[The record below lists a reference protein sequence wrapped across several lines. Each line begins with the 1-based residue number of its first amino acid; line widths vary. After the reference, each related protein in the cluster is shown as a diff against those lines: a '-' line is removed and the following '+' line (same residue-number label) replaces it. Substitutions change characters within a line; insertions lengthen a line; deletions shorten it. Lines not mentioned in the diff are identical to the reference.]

1 MARTIPCPDDS
12 ATRTIPCPVLP
23 PAPAGFAPPVIT
35 ANDIIAGNEYAIVQS
50 GSRKCAVM
58 NVTSGEW
65 FEAVGIPSWALNAT
79 NNRCPLYMSGA
90 VAYNSTMA
98 INGGA
103 GYIGYNVVTGQSVTR
118 NLPNVGYS
126 GYKRLVRKPGGAV
139 GTALLLSSTGQV
151 WDCNLINNTAT
162 ALGYLNWNGSQLD
175 ASTGNKGYQQ
185 PRACYDHVTQKVY
198 IGWAANTGEYWHV
211 LDTGNMTATITTAP
225 IGTYYAIF
233 EDSQFVYNGKS
244 YHIDRFNGALL
255 HVWDI
260 ASSQAST
267 QTLPSTWSG
276 STNSDAY
283 AAINGKMFIGFSNVS
298 TGTFTGAESVYIYD
312 TQSGN
317 STSNPIGAGGGCFI
331 GGTQ

>member
-1 MARTIPCPDDS
+1 MARTIPAPLDS
-12 ATRTIPCPVLP
+12 PTRVCP
-23 PAPAGFAPPVIT
+23 PAHVPPTVGFAPPLIT
-35 ANDIIAGNEYAIVQS
+35 ANDIKAGNEYAIVQS

-65 FEAVGIPSWALNAT
+65 FEAVGVPSWALNAT

-103 GYIGYNVVTGQSVTR
+103 GYVSYNVVTGQSVTR

-139 GTALLLSSTGQV
+139 GTALLLSSNGQV
-151 WDCNLINNTAT
+151 WDCNLINNTTT
-162 ALGYLNWNGSQLD
+162 ALGYLSWNGSQLD

-185 PRACYDHVTQKVY
+185 PRACYDHATQKVY
-198 IGWAANTGEYWHV
+198 MGWAANTGEKWHL
-211 LDTGNMTATITTAP
+211 LDTGNMTAAITSAP
-225 IGTYYAIF
+225 IGTYYAPF

-260 ASSQAST
+260 ASSQSST

-312 TQSGN
+312 TQTQSY
-317 STSNPIGAGGGCFI
+317 TSNPIGAGGGCFM

>member
-1 MARTIPCPDDS
+1 MARTIPATADS
-12 ATRTIPCPVLP
+12 PTRAIPP
-23 PAPAGFAPPVIT
+23 PSAAAAPAGFAPPLIT

-58 NVTSGEW
+58 NVTTGEW
-65 FEAVGIPSWALNAT
+65 FEAVGVPSWALNDT

-98 INGGA
+98 INGGSI
-103 GYIGYNVVTGQSVTR
+103 YIGYNVVTGQSVTAT
-118 NLPNVGYS
+118 LPNVAYS

-139 GTALLLSSTGQV
+139 GTALLLSSTGEV

-162 ALGYLNWNGSQLD
+162 ALGFLTWNGVLLS
-175 ASTGNKGYQQ
+175 AGNKGYQQ

-198 IGWAANTGEYWHV
+198 MGWAANSGEKWHL
-211 LDTGNMTATITTAP
+211 LDIGNMTATITTAP
-225 IGTYYAIF
+225 IGTFYAPF

-267 QTLPSTWSG
+267 QNLPSTWSG
-276 STNSDAY
+276 ATNSDAY

-312 TQSGN
+312 TQTQSY
-317 STSNPIGAGGGCFI
+317 TSNPIGAGGGCFI

>member
-12 ATRTIPCPVLP
+12 ATRTIPCPTLP

-58 NVTSGEW
+58 NVTTGEW
-65 FEAVGIPSWALNAT
+65 FEAVGVPSWALNAT

-103 GYIGYNVVTGQSVTR
+103 IYIGYNVVTGQSVTAT
-118 NLPNVGYS
+118 LPNVGYS

-139 GTALLLSSTGQV
+139 GTALLLSSTGEV
-151 WDCNLINNTAT
+151 WDCNLVNNTAT
-162 ALGYLNWNGSQLD
+162 ALGFLTWNGTLLS
-175 ASTGNKGYQQ
+175 SGNKGYQQ
-185 PRACYDHVTQKVY
+185 PRACYDHATQKVY
-198 IGWAANTGEYWHV
+198 MGWGSHTNEKWHV
-211 LDTGNMTATITTAP
+211 LDIGNMTATITTAP

>member
-1 MARTIPCPDDS
+1 MARTIP
-12 ATRTIPCPVLP
+12 ATEESQTRAIPPCPP
-23 PAPAGFAPPVIT
+23 PATPAGFAPPLIT
-35 ANDIIAGNEYAIVQS
+35 AADIKAGNEYAIVQS

-103 GYIGYNVVTGQSVTR
+103 IYIGYNVVTGQSHTAT
-118 NLPNVGYS
+118 LPNVGYS

-139 GTALLLSSTGQV
+139 GTALLVSSTGEI

-162 ALGYLNWNGSQLD
+162 ALGFLNWNGTVLSG
-175 ASTGNKGYQQ
+175 GNFGYQQ
-185 PRACYDHVTQKVY
+185 PRACYDHITQQVY
-198 IGWAANTGEYWHV
+198 MGWAANTGEYWHAIN
-211 LDTGNMTATITTAP
+211 TSNMTATKTNAQ

-244 YHIDRFNGALL
+244 YHIDRFNNALL

-260 ASSQAST
+260 ATGQAST
-267 QTLPSTWSG
+267 QNLPSSWSG
-276 STNSDAY
+276 ATNSDAY

-312 TQSGN
+312 TQTETH
-317 STSNPIGAGGGCFI
+317 TSNPIGAGGGCFM

>member
-1 MARTIPCPDDS
+1 MARTIPPTVDS
-12 ATRTIPCPVLP
+12 STRTVPCPTLP
-23 PAPAGFAPPVIT
+23 PAPAGFAPPIIT
-35 ANDIIAGNEYAIVQS
+35 AADIIPGNEYAIVQS

-58 NVTSGEW
+58 NVTTGEW

-98 INGGA
+98 IVGGA
-103 GYIGYNVVTGQSVTR
+103 GYIGYNVVTGQSVTAT
-118 NLPNVGYS
+118 LPNVGYS

-139 GTALLLSSTGQV
+139 GTALLLSSTGEV

-162 ALGYLNWNGSQLD
+162 ALGFLNWNGSQL
-175 ASTGNKGYQQ
+175 SSGNKGYQQ
-185 PRACYDHVTQKVY
+185 PRACYDHATQKVY
-198 IGWAANTGEYWHV
+198 MGWGSHTNEKWHV
-211 LDTGNMTATITTAP
+211 LNISNMTATITTAP